1 MPRLTLL
8 SVLVLA
14 AVCCC
19 AQVTVTSQGTA
30 TTPGVAVPAP
40 PASQPVLFAPLVHL
54 GEGTADVS
62 YSTQQAA
69 QPANAQAGETQPFNF
84 GVAQYES
91 NASGGGVGQ
100 DINGKSLAEIAQE
113 MKGRSNGTINART
126 FTNNDVDT
134 MNRSGV
140 NSNPSGNES
149 WPGNNGVITPES
161 EQPNAIAA
169 PAPGPRSPFAPP
181 ENVSQ
186 EQLES
191 AQAASQAVSPAGVE
205 IAQNEQAPAS
215 AQEAANPPGTYS
227 YPRAN
232 RLPQTATRLPLL
244 GVLGLFTIC
253 AGIFVRYQRA
263 R

>member
-69 QPANAQAGETQPFNF
+69 QPANAQAGESQPFNF

-100 DINGKSLAEIAQE
+100 DINGKSLAEVAQE
-113 MKGRSNGTINART
+113 MKGRSNGTTNART
-126 FTNNDVDT
+126 FTNNDVDA
-134 MNRSGV
+134 MNGSGV
-140 NSNPSGNES
+140 NSNPSSNS
-149 WPGNNGVITPES
+149 TWPANNGVITPETQ
-161 EQPNAIAA
+161 QPNAIAA
-169 PAPGPRSPFAPP
+169 PAPGLRSPFSPP
-181 ENVSQ
+181 ETVNH

-191 AQAASQAVSPAGVE
+191 AQSASRAISPAGVE
-205 IAQNEQAPAS
+205 IAQNEQPTSPA
-215 AQEAANPPGTYS
+215 QPGANPPGTYS

-232 RLPQTATRLPLL
+232 RLPQTATRLPLI